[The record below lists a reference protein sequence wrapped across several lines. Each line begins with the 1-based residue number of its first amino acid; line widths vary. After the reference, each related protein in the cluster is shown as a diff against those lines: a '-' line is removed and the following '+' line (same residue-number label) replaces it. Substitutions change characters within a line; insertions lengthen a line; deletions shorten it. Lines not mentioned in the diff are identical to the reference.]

1 MNNTRLPFSDFITSC
16 IGTYKPLL
24 LGCICIAQL
33 GCLSAPVKTE
43 AIPDDPRFAP
53 VYAHSLPSGLSGNGS
68 IYSAAT
74 AVDLYQR
81 RAHQTGDILTVLLNE
96 STSASKSSG
105 TSFAKSSAASV
116 ADQTVAGSG
125 FLGTGIT
132 LNGNVTSSVDFDGA
146 SDADQSNQ
154 LNGSITVTVADVLAN
169 GNLQIRGEKW
179 LQLARGRE
187 YIRISGLVRKEDI
200 TPSNT
205 IDSTRIADVR
215 ITYSGTGELAD
226 ANEAG
231 WLTRFFV
238 GNVWPF

>member
-1 MNNTRLPFSDFITSC
+1 MFKYSNVYRCLVIAAVC
-16 IGTYKPLL
+16 VLQL
-24 LGCICIAQL
+24 ACLG
-33 GCLSAPVKTE
+33 APVNTQPM
-43 AIPDDPRFAP
+43 PDDPRYAP
-53 VYAHSLPSGLSGNGS
+53 VYSPSPPSGLSGNGS
-68 IYSAAT
+68 IYNAAT

-81 RAHQTGDILTVLLNE
+81 RAHQTGDILTVMLNE
-96 STSASKSSG
+96 STSASKTSG
-105 TSFAKSSAASV
+105 TSFSKESASSI

-132 LNGNVTSSVDFDGA
+132 LNGSLTSSVDFDGA

-154 LNGSITVTVADVLAN
+154 LNGSITVTVADVLPN

-226 ANEAG
+226 ANDAG
-231 WLTRFFV
+231 WLTKFFV
-238 GNVWPF
+238 GKVWPF